1 MEFMPE
7 GPMAIPLW
15 VNGHAFLTASQAFF
29 DVVNPVTGE
38 AQRRVPLCGEAEAVE
53 VVAAARAAQPDWAAS
68 PLGERQACL
77 SRLADALDRY
87 TGHFAKLLV
96 QDTGR
101 DDADATAEV
110 DAAVAALRAGLL
122 EAGEGMA
129 AGGVSGIVLDA
140 NRPLAGFAAQVAA
153 VVQGGATL
161 VVKPSPKAP
170 SAIFALCELSGRAE
184 WPAGVLNLLQGDLA
198 ALRGLAASG
207 IDRLIYVGG
216 PELAGPV
223 SEIAAAA
230 GLPCEQA

>member
-101 DDADATAEV
+101 DEAEATAEV
-110 DAAVAALRAGLL
+110 AAAVAALRAIGQGS
-122 EAGEGMA
+122 AGVW
-129 AGGVSGIVLDA
+129 GVVLDA
-140 NRPLAGFAAQVAA
+140 SRPLAGFAGQIAAAAQA
-153 VVQGGATL
+153 GATL

-170 SAIFALCELSGRAE
+170 SAVFALCELATRVQ
-184 WPAGVLNLLQGDLA
+184 WPNGVLNLLQGDTA
-198 ALRGLAASG
+198 AVEGLCASG
-207 IDRLIYVGG
+207 VDRLVYVGNVALG
-216 PELAGPV
+216 EQVGRM
-223 SEIAAAA
+223 AAAA
-230 GLPCEQA
+230 GVAFVAA

>member
-15 VNGHAFLTASQAFF
+15 VNGHAFLTASQEFF
-29 DVVNPVTGE
+29 DVVNPATGQ
-38 AQRRVPLCGEAEAVE
+38 AQRRVPLCGEDEALE
-53 VVAAARAAQPDWAAS
+53 VVAAARAALPGWAAS
-68 PLGERQACL
+68 AQDERQACL
-77 SRLADALDRY
+77 GRLADALDRY

-101 DDADATAEV
+101 DEAEATAEV
-110 DAAVAALRAGLL
+110 AAAVAALRAIGQGS
-122 EAGEGMA
+122 AGVW
-129 AGGVSGIVLDA
+129 GVVLDA
-140 NRPLAGFAAQVAA
+140 SRPLAGFAGQIAAAAQA
-153 VVQGGATL
+153 GATL

-198 ALRGLAASG
+198 ALRGLAAGG
-207 IDRLIYVGG
+207 IDRLVYVGG

-223 SEIAAAA
+223 AEVAAAA
-230 GLPCEQA
+230 GVPCEQA